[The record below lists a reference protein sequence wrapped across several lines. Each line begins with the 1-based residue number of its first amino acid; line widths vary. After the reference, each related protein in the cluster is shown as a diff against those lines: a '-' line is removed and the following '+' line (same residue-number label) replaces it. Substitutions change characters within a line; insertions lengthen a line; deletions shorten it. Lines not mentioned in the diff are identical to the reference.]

1 MKRLFISFI
10 AMSAIV
16 LASCGNNKTE
26 SKDAHANHNMPEQKE
41 AATEASSDV
50 QTVAVTYT
58 SLDPKISSALS
69 TIINNYFEVKNALVN
84 DNSKGASEAAAKL
97 SASIKSLDKSYFAA
111 DQKASFDKVEASL
124 KSSADAIS
132 SASDI
137 KAQREQFITLSDA
150 AYAIAKDFGAGKAV
164 YREFCPMARDNNG
177 AYWVSESKEVKNPYF
192 GAEMLEC
199 GEVKEVI
206 Q

>member
-1 MKRLFISFI
+1 MKQLFISFI

-16 LASCGNNKTE
+16 LTSCGNNETS
-26 SKDAHANHNMPEQKE
+26 SKDPHANHNMPEQKE
-41 AATEASSDV
+41 AVTETDSDV
-50 QTVAVTYT
+50 ETVAVTYT
-58 SLDPKISSALS
+58 SVDPKIKSALS
-69 TIINNYFEVKNALVN
+69 SIMNNYFEVKNALVS

-97 SASIKSLDKSYFAA
+97 STSIKSLDKSYFAA
-111 DQKASFDKVEASL
+111 DQKASFDEVETSL
-124 KSSADAIS
+124 KSSADAIAGS
-132 SASDI
+132 SDI

-150 AYAIAKDFGAGKAV
+150 AYAIAKDFGAGKVV

-177 AYWVSESKEVKNPYF
+177 AYWVSESKKVKNPYF